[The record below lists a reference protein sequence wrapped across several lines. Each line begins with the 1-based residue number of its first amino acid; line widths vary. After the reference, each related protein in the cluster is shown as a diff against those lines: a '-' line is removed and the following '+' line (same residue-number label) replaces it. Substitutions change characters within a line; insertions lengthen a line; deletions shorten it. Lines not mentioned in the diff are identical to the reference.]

1 MYMEQ
6 KEIQVLEKKVMP
18 LVAQAESQQITNA
31 EDMQSATIVLSELG
45 KYYDAVVAKREEIT
59 KPINLALKN
68 ARAMFEPIEK
78 PAKLAY
84 EGLRQKIAQYQTE
97 QMKLA
102 KAEEEKIA
110 SRIGEGKGKLKI
122 ETAMKKMDE
131 IETPDAQ
138 VHTESGSLKFRKDK
152 VLEITDPSLIPAE
165 YWVIDEKSLLAHL
178 KSGKQVPG
186 AKLGEKLIPINTR

>member
-1 MYMEQ
+1 MEQ

>member
-1 MYMEQ
+1 MEQ

-110 SRIGEGKGKLKI
+110 ARIGEGKGKLKI

-165 YWVIDEKSLLAHL
+165 YWVIDEKKLFADL
-178 KSGKQVPG
+178 KGGKVVPG
-186 AKLGEKLIPINTR
+186 ATVGDKLIPINSR